1 MRILFLDQFSE
12 LGGAQ
17 RCLLNLL
24 PASCEVHAAA
34 PGRGPLFQLLEQRAV
49 TVHRLSLGDYSLGRK
64 SLGDA
69 IRFFRDLPVVEAEIR
84 ALVSRLRPD
93 LLYVNGPRLMPA
105 VARAA
110 GGCAVLYHC
119 HNLPT
124 ARSGRWLVARALDR
138 TNATVIAASRYLAR
152 QWNGPARVIYGGVEG
167 PPPGWSRAAET
178 GPPRVGLIGRIT
190 PQKGQKEFVMAAA
203 KLHKD
208 WPDAEFL
215 LCGDTLFGDPGAE
228 SYKEELL
235 ALAPACVRFLGWRD
249 DIYEVLRTL
258 DLLVLPS
265 AAEGGIPMVILEAFA
280 AGVPVLATPVGGV
293 PEILSDGRNGF
304 LLPSPSASVIERRLR
319 KLLPRRELLAH
330 TAESAHRLWREKFTA
345 ERYRNEVWET
355 VASSVRL
362 PG

>member
-1 MRILFLDQFSE
+1 VEWAGQSDLRRR
-12 LGGAQ
+12 G
-17 RCLLNLL
+17 R
-24 PASCEVHAAA
+24 AAA
-34 PGRGPLFQLLEQRAV
+34 G
-49 TVHRLSLGDYSLGRK
+49 
-64 SLGDA
+64 
-69 IRFFRDLPVVEAEIR
+69 
-84 ALVSRLRPD
+84 
-93 LLYVNGPRLMPA
+93 
-105 VARAA
+105 
-110 GGCAVLYHC
+110 
-119 HNLPT
+119 
-124 ARSGRWLVARALDR
+124 LVACSGDRTSSGGLDR
-138 TNATVIAASRYLAR
+138 AHHAS
-152 QWNGPARVIYGGVEG
+152 EG
-167 PPPGWSRAAET
+167 PE
-178 GPPRVGLIGRIT
+178 RICD
-190 PQKGQKEFVMAAA
+190 G
-203 KLHKD
+203 
-208 WPDAEFL
+208 
-215 LCGDTLFGDPGAE
+215 GDTLFGDPGAE